1 MMEHSKNYE
10 CVVCTVDVNKLHYAG
25 SLCSGTRTKT
35 ADPEKSRSG
44 LIDQHPPLCL
54 LFFLAREHT
63 PS

>member
-44 LIDQHPPLCL
+44 LIDQQPPLCL